1 MDTVVMVEQW
11 RSAAARRAPT
21 GWPHR
26 IHPALAKRMVTVSP
40 GPARVTVAPLETA
53 AMQVSPG
60 MRRTVPVVL
69 RCSRSAGLGGVL
81 LGIPAAA
88 RVAVSVGPTASA
100 ASHTSAVVR
109 SAGCVYST
117 ALPAGPADPAQAIG
131 AVVGRTKAVG
141 GPTSRPSLPVG

>member
-1 MDTVVMVEQW
+1 MVTEVMVEQC

-53 AMQVSPG
+53 AMHVSPG

-69 RCSRSAGLGGVL
+69 RCSRSAGLIIQFQTPEGYG
-81 LGIPAAA
+81 
-88 RVAVSVGPTASA
+88 
-100 ASHTSAVVR
+100 R
-109 SAGCVYST
+109 SRRRACTGSY
-117 ALPAGPADPAQAIG
+117 
-131 AVVGRTKAVG
+131 RTV
-141 GPTSRPSLPVG
+141 